1 MKLQCC
7 DVISEGATDDDVDVA
22 VIVVVCGG
30 IVDDVDVDVVGI
42 TDVVVD
48 VVVVVSMEVI
58 LGGTNSGV
66 GFFVGYN
73 GGCVCSHLYTV
84 SMILVPSGFRKH
96 VF

>member
-7 DVISEGATDDDVDVA
+7 DVISEGATDDDDVDVV

-30 IVDDVDVDVVGI
+30 IVDDVDVDVVVGI

-48 VVVVVSMEVI
+48 VVVSMEVI

-84 SMILVPSGFRKH
+84 SMILVPSGLRKH